1 MQFNLNF
8 FFSFFECIEI
18 VIISKNGMEK
28 KRHEDIY
35 IKERNVQLGNV
46 ASRVTIGETV
56 TFDQGVKVSVLEVGG
71 VDGCS
76 TAWFPTYIPL
86 I

>member
-1 MQFNLNF
+1 MAW
-8 FFSFFECIEI
+8 ET
-18 VIISKNGMEK
+18 K
-28 KRHEDIY
+28 HEDTY

-46 ASRVTIGETV
+46 ASRVTIGGTV
-56 TFDQGVKVSVLEVGG
+56 TFDQGVKISIPEVGG

>member
-1 MQFNLNF
+1 MYRNCNYKQ
-8 FFSFFECIEI
+8 
-18 VIISKNGMEK
+18 KWHGK

-46 ASRVTIGETV
+46 ASRVTIGGTV
-56 TFDQGVKVSVLEVGG
+56 TFDQRVEVCVIKTGG
-71 VDGCS
+71 VDGYS
-76 TAWFPTYIPL
+76 SAWFPTYIPL

>member
-1 MQFNLNF
+1 M
-8 FFSFFECIEI
+8 SWET
-18 VIISKNGMEK
+18 K
-28 KRHEDIY
+28 HEDIY
-35 IKERNVQLGNV
+35 IYIYIKERDVQLGNV
-46 ASRVTIGETV
+46 ASRVTIVRTV
-56 TFDQGVKVSVLEVGG
+56 TFDKGVVVFVIKTCG

>member
-1 MQFNLNF
+1 MAW
-8 FFSFFECIEI
+8 ET
-18 VIISKNGMEK
+18 K
-28 KRHEDIY
+28 HEDIY
-35 IKERNVQLGNV
+35 IYIYIYIKERDVQLGNV
-46 ASRVTIGETV
+46 ASRVTIVRTV
-56 TFDQGVKVSVLEVGG
+56 TFDKGVVVLVIKTCG